1 MTPPELLAMQSR
13 AFHQDCPGWLDKALA
28 MGHPN
33 IGPDRPKAL
42 LKNMMQVG
50 DEFAAWENVRW
61 WSEAPEWHLNRVG
74 ANLLLALGRSEGIK
88 LEALPGEPE
97 YDYYAKSTRLA
108 LNWLSERAQ
117 SLCAHPDTVTAGQS
131 ASAPEAQAAERWGL
145 PQSCK
150 TLGEAFEINV
160 LLAAGPS
167 EGALARLRVQAVHS
181 PGARLVLAAVP
192 ASACLLVDADF
203 GQMLAELSN
212 WLQGI
217 LTAPADHPPWQDIA
231 LAWDLTPAIGEA
243 IPLAAIL
250 GDSAG
255 AAFAC
260 AALQALVSY
269 TPVELR
275 ADLLQSRYAM
285 SRQFMSAAITDQGM
299 LRPVGWVNAKSQAI
313 RPLVTWL
320 NQNHSAGESAQALYL
335 AEGQAGLDDL
345 PTAFFPTPL
354 ASVTALVQHIAQ
366 GAEHLSADQRAFL
379 QAWYAPPAQASIEV
393 ADKSNLDTVENE
405 TRKASETSAPEVPEQ
420 LLNRLVDLA
429 TDNPVSTLRQAAIQ
443 GVARWQRYAGGRLQH
458 QFVPLAIRPESGSRF
473 GLPEQADPFEQL
485 QELLAAHD
493 TGAHKAYLL
502 TGLPGAGKT
511 VLLRRHMLDLCTRL
525 LADNTACSPS
535 NTRLE
540 IPIYIALNRFPSN
553 NPPTPPN
560 DPASAT
566 WWADQARA
574 HVLRQLEELGWQ
586 APMLAAF
593 RNTRG
598 ADTPQWRWRWH
609 LDGLNELP
617 MPPDDPNQDRGE
629 RARWVVQGFLDA
641 FKPVLKPL
649 LTVRSTHFD
658 DYSWLTI
665 DVLPWEPRHIRTYL
679 RKYFASKPKIDQELW
694 NALAQDASLLDLCRR
709 PMHLHMQCELAEA
722 GFSPIATDRASI
734 YLAHVWLRLRRGLG
748 QFGGKIADDRLSGN
762 DLLTVQDRKGIL
774 NTRPGQISANDLRRL
789 PAQGLLLRGLID
801 QAESQYWRDAEY
813 GRQQQERCK
822 VAVEVDD
829 LILKDNTGEPVDED
843 VKKRWLHACVAL
855 GFVEINARETTMA
868 FSHQSWG
875 EFFAALR
882 LLDTPPDE
890 LAAQVEA
897 GVPGAQQKWERAM
910 VRPFA
915 HLNIPVSA
923 EAERQ
928 ALRERLNQRWAAA
941 LPILQAML
949 RKNEG
954 WVSAEMDA
962 FKADGSV
969 NRAVESDEAVVQLF
983 EQDGWVSVGILRF
996 DLATRQVWANLDQW
1010 VWEYSLASQM
1020 GLPEKQ
1026 PWTDTPAVW
1035 QSLLKALY
1043 RCFSDQVLQYLRT
1056 GSDRE
1061 PGLSEDALQQLL
1073 EEAGNM
1079 ALPAPSD
1086 VQEIV
1091 NLALQSLPNA
1101 QTKAWLATWLAHPL
1115 HRQAWRVLA
1124 PAALALRPRLEPPE
1138 SNEHPTLPEDS
1149 TTTPYSGVASLGMW
1163 QHPHPLLQHL
1173 RRWLLLASIDTG
1185 TTAQP
1190 RVQASGLVSALA
1202 APIAGLDSAIA
1213 STWEQ
1218 QLASAFKGSGLDV
1231 LLRLQAGLLLGEI
1244 GDNIR
1249 FERAAMGLG
1258 NNKQTRPRTGIRLK
1272 AAHWALIPASG
1283 PEVVHRIGSMLYSNS
1298 QPVWPVPAGTLTE
1311 SRFAHYPAVVMQ
1323 WQAYLDDLQVNNLP
1337 TPQLLSME
1345 VAHFH
1350 NALQPITGISWLK
1363 AQAFT
1368 RWAAPLH
1375 ADLFPELCSGHAQLN
1390 LPTEV
1395 EHEAAVRFDPENPQP
1410 TKQAPWP
1417 HNPKDSTPPG
1427 AIARDLFNH
1436 RHTCWGVPAPVG
1448 VFSAALTLSGI
1459 EVMGNVVTWCS
1470 NAFTPDYTD
1479 EQRPIVLEALST
1491 IDVIRRL
1498 SNREYLDIAV
1508 RGAPCY
1514 ARAINSSTSV
1524 RGRSLP
1530 LVESSAVG
1538 LRWQL
1543 SRPIIET

>member
-1 MTPPELLAMQSR
+1 MTLPEILAMQSR
-13 AFHQDCPGWLDKALA
+13 AFHQDGPGWLDEALS
-28 MGHPN
+28 MGHPD
-33 IGPDRPKAL
+33 IGPEHPKAL

-50 DEFAAWENVRW
+50 DEFAAWENVYW
-61 WSEAPEWHLNRVG
+61 WAEAPEWHLNRVG
-74 ANLLLALGRSEGIK
+74 TTLLLALGRSEGIK
-88 LEALPGEPE
+88 LEGLPDGAG
-97 YDYYAKSTRLA
+97 YDYYAKSARLT
-108 LNWLSERAQ
+108 LNWLNERAQ
-117 SLCAHPDTVTAGQS
+117 SLCAHHDTVTAEQS
-131 ASAPEAQAAERWGL
+131 ASAPEALAGERWGL

-150 TLGEAFEINV
+150 TLGEVFEINV

-167 EGALARLRVQAVHS
+167 EGALARLRIQAVHS

-203 GQMLAELSN
+203 GQMLSDLSS
-212 WLQGI
+212 WLQRT
-217 LTAPADHPPWQDIA
+217 LTSPADHPPWQDIA

-269 TPVELR
+269 TPVGLR

-285 SRQFMSAAITDQGM
+285 SRQFMSAAINAQGM

-313 RPLVTWL
+313 RPLVTWST
-320 NQNHSAGESAQALYL
+320 QNHNAGEPAQALYL
-335 AEGQAGLDDL
+335 AEGQTGLDDL
-345 PTAFFPTPL
+345 PTVFCPTPL

-366 GAEHLSADQRAFL
+366 GAEHLSTDQRVFL
-379 QAWYAPPAQASIEV
+379 EAWYAPPAQARMEV
-393 ADKSNLDTVENE
+393 VDKSDSDTTGNE
-405 TRKASETSAPEVPEQ
+405 TRKASETSRPEVPEQ

-458 QFVPLAIRPESGSRF
+458 QFVPLAISPESGSRF
-473 GLPEQADPFEQL
+473 GLKEQADPFEQL

-511 VLLRRHMLDLCTRL
+511 VLLRRHMLDLCSRL
-525 LADNTACSPS
+525 LADNTPPASA
-535 NTRLE
+535 NKRLE

-553 NPPTPPN
+553 KPPTPPS
-560 DPASAT
+560 DPASAL

-598 ADTPQWRWRWH
+598 ADTPQWCWRWH

-617 MPPDDPNQDRGE
+617 MPPDDPDQDRGE

-665 DVLPWEPRHIRTYL
+665 DVLPWEPRHIQTYL
-679 RKYFASKPKIDQELW
+679 RKYFTSKPKIALELW

-722 GFSPIATDRASI
+722 GFSPLAADRASI

-748 QFGGKIADDRLSGN
+748 QFGGKTADDRLSGN
-762 DLLTVQDRKGIL
+762 DLLTAQDRKDIL

-789 PAQGLLLRGLID
+789 PIQGLLLRGLID
-801 QAESQYWRDAEY
+801 QAESQYWRDAEC

-829 LILKDNTGEPVDED
+829 LILKDSTGKPVDED
-843 VKKRWLHACVAL
+843 LKKRWLHACVAL

-890 LAAQVEA
+890 LTAQVEA
-897 GVPGAQQKWERAM
+897 GIPGAQQKWERAM
-910 VRPFA
+910 VRPFI

-928 ALRERLNQRWAAA
+928 ALRERLNQCWAAA
-941 LPILQAML
+941 LPLLQDLLRENNGRLTVSMDTFKTDRGMHQASEDAVIQYFNALGYVRVCIL
-949 RKNEG
+949 
-954 WVSAEMDA
+954 D
-962 FKADGSV
+962 
-969 NRAVESDEAVVQLF
+969 
-983 EQDGWVSVGILRF
+983 F
-996 DLATRQVWANLDQW
+996 DTARGLVHANLDAWASGTLSELGLPIGKPWKNEPSAWQILLTKRLFSCFENQ
-1010 VWEYSLASQM
+1010 VWEYLRERSKRDS
-1020 GLPEKQ
+1020 GFGE
-1026 PWTDTPAVW
+1026 DT
-1035 QSLLKALY
+1035 
-1043 RCFSDQVLQYLRT
+1043 
-1056 GSDRE
+1056 
-1061 PGLSEDALQQLL
+1061 LQQLR
-1073 EEAGNM
+1073 EEPGHM

-1086 VQEIV
+1086 IQEV
-1091 NLALQSLPNA
+1091 FNLALQSLPEA
-1101 QTKAWLATWLAHPL
+1101 QTKAWLRAWMARPPHP
-1115 HRQAWRVLA
+1115 HAWRVLA

-1138 SNEHPTLPEDS
+1138 STEHSKPPHNPVI
-1149 TTTPYSGVASLGMW
+1149 TPCSGMVGLGMW
-1163 QHPHPLLQHL
+1163 QAPQPLLQHL
-1173 RRWLLLASIDTG
+1173 RRWLLLASINAG
-1185 TTAQP
+1185 PSAQP
-1190 RVQASGLVSALA
+1190 PAHAAGLLAALA
-1202 APIAGLDSAIA
+1202 APITGLDSVIA
-1213 STWEQ
+1213 ATWQ
-1218 QLASAFKGSGLDV
+1218 RQLASAFKGCGLDV
-1231 LLRLQAGLLLGEI
+1231 LLRIQAGLLLGEL

-1249 FERAAMGLG
+1249 YERCTVSVKE
-1258 NNKQTRPRTGIRLK
+1258 NDHNKTRTGIRLRT
-1272 AAHWALIPASG
+1272 AHWAKIPASG
-1283 PEVVHRIGSMLYSNS
+1283 QGIIHRIGAAYFTDTR
-1298 QPVWPVPAGTLTE
+1298 PVWQVPDRALPNT
-1311 SRFAHYPAVVMQ
+1311 RFAHTPVVVMQ
-1323 WQAYLDDLQVNNLP
+1323 WLAYVDDLCSGGASPPELRALRLARWSNP
-1337 TPQLLSME
+1337 
-1345 VAHFH
+1345 
-1350 NALQPITGISWLK
+1350 LQPITTVTWFE

-1368 RWAAPLH
+1368 AWAAPLH
-1375 ADLFPELCSGHAQLN
+1375 AGLFPEEGGLVLG

-1395 EHEAAVRFDPENPQP
+1395 QHEAAVRYSVKNCRPGG
-1410 TKQAPWP
+1410 QARWP
-1417 HNPKDSTPPG
+1417 HDPKG
-1427 AIARDLFNH
+1427 RDIRRDMPAELFNH
-1436 RHTCWGVPAPVG
+1436 NRTRWGAPSPVG
-1448 VFSAALTLSGI
+1448 VFSSACTPTGI
-1459 EVMGNVVTWCS
+1459 EVMGNVWTWCS
-1470 NAFTPDYTD
+1470 NVYTPNYEGANQAAVLDALRPEEVQQRLARQEPSLMALRGGSFSNTPDYARAASRFLYQPT
-1479 EQRPIVLEALST
+1479 LH
-1491 IDVIRRL
+1491 
-1498 SNREYLDIAV
+1498 YLDI
-1508 RGAPCY
+1508 GM
-1514 ARAINSSTSV
+1514 
-1524 RGRSLP
+1524 
-1530 LVESSAVG
+1530 
-1538 LRWQL
+1538 RWQL
-1543 SRPIIET
+1543 SSPIIEA